1 MSPHGREVARTAG
14 LRAEV
19 QRLIDAAL
27 AADFDDVPEVDS
39 GKTPHEP

>member
-1 MSPHGREVARTAG
+1 MSPRGREVARTAG

-27 AADFDDVPEVDS
+27 AVDLEDVSEVDS
-39 GKTPHEP
+39 DQTPNER